1 MILQKRTLLYVFVKA
16 GRCNNFTWHLQ
27 LMEENNQHDLNNGGK
42 ASPDPTRLDHYSPSA
57 LAFLWHPAAPQHFAS
72 GMWSWVMIG
81 QEAGRT

>member
-1 MILQKRTLLYVFVKA
+1 MCLSKQTDVIISPGLL
-16 GRCNNFTWHLQ
+16 
-27 LMEENNQHDLNNGGK
+27 LMKENNQRDLNNGGK